1 MTMVITT
8 GFQFFRST
16 LVWRKKQSWLSI
28 VQPLS
33 RYLNIDTN
41 THPSTQ
47 TYFPFKR
54 KLIRKK
60 MSPIEKKISTASIP
74 VLKPQDSTDSSGSE
88 TEYDSDADEIEDPW
102 CVPERPRI
110 VGFEDITAA
119 SFRIRNGIIRTP
131 CDVSC
136 CCCKGD
142 ALPKL

>member
-1 MTMVITT
+1 MKKKTILGVHC
-8 GFQFFRST
+8 ST
-16 LVWRKKQSWLSI
+16 SQSL
-28 VQPLS
+28 LEH
-33 RYLNIDTN
+33 RHKHTF
-41 THPSTQ
+41 TQ

-136 CCCKGD
+136 CCCCCCCKGD